1 MPPPSDSRTMDA
13 REAARVTD
21 QYFHASQAR
30 AFASLSPA
38 SLSLA
43 WLDWA
48 MHLAASPGKQTEL
61 LRLLPKRR
69 LVVRA
74 EVNEA
79 YVAALKTGMQA
90 EIVEESASGGPPIPA
105 RLERIGS
112 VFQVMTPGDDPQE
125 RISRR
130 GVECL
135 LSIETPEKLRVGQRV
150 LVRFLP

>member
-61 LRLLPKRR
+61 LRLAASHQGDLARYLYDCLRASGDPSPVCIAHEGMVN
-69 LVVRA
+69 LVVR
-74 EVNEA
+74 N
-79 YVAALKTGMQA
+79 G
-90 EIVEESASGGPPIPA
+90 SAVPSRIP
-105 RLERIGS
+105 R
-112 VFQVMTPGDDPQE
+112 VVGDA
-125 RISRR
+125 IA
-130 GVECL
+130 
-135 LSIETPEKLRVGQRV
+135 
-150 LVRFLP
+150 